1 MSEPNIYSAF
11 VYEIYIYMYIYK
23 IYVYN
28 IYIYTYILYYAFSKN
43 ENTPFVIYV
52 KFPIWLTEP

>member
-28 IYIYTYILYYAFSKN
+28 IYIYIYIYYIMHFQRMKIHPSLYM
-43 ENTPFVIYV
+43 
-52 KFPIWLTEP
+52 